1 MTLHEIKGYTPREK
15 TNKIKLN
22 RHTKSS
28 DTDKKKKKYLISL
41 TLVLRNNPRHFLPW
55 SMYV

>member
-28 DTDKKKKKYLISL
+28 DTDKKKKN
-41 TLVLRNNPRHFLPW
+41 T
-55 SMYV
+55 